1 MRAVG
6 EGRRPPSQGLSIMT
20 NAIERANAQGMPS
33 DRRGFL
39 RGALAIGAT
48 AAAGAPAALAA
59 LPPETAAA
67 SAPIATKLEAEGL
80 IEIGRRIAGL
90 LEEFWQA
97 ADELRAAQ
105 VRFNEIAPLP
115 PKPRKRARIANER
128 MFKTPFV
135 KIVRGQ
141 PAPYSST
148 SPMETSAAHAHEV
161 LWDAAVSDDGSELTR
176 KEIYQVSERYQWKLF
191 SAAKDCGLADALTRF
206 RKAGYELRKV
216 AGQAFEFKPETRLGV
231 AAQAFALVGA
241 LEAQD
246 GRAGKTFAGQLAASL
261 LEDEGQLDPDNM
273 TLLASAVRDA

>member
-1 MRAVG
+1 
-6 EGRRPPSQGLSIMT
+6 MT
-20 NAIERANAQGMPS
+20 NTIERANAQAIPS

-39 RGALAIGAT
+39 GGALAIGAT

-128 MFKTPFV
+128 MFKRPLL
-135 KIVRGQ
+135 KIVRDAYSK
-141 PAPYSST
+141 PAPL
-148 SPMETSAAHAHEV
+148 EISASHAYEG
-161 LWDAAVSDDGSELTR
+161 LWDAALRDDNELSR
-176 KEIYQVSERYQWKLF
+176 KEIYQVSDRYQWKLF